1 MYLKSCMTENNKPQ
15 SSHYAGDLM
24 HFLSRQDRMWM
35 CSRLKK
41 EYPLPWINHPPQNR
55 TVVCVSALVSPT
67 LCTSLLSWNQF
78 SSRKKQETY
87 ALYCVQFPRFSRLLS
102 DLHNEGHDA
111 AEFPS
116 YHKLACMAPLLS
128 PQSSSNW
135 CNWTS
140 PLLSSKQ
147 RSSIAYAPNTLDN
160 ESYAAGQEGRLARC
174 CSVNT
179 FQSH

>member
-1 MYLKSCMTENNKPQ
+1 MRVTCCICLHP
-15 SSHYAGDLM
+15 
-24 HFLSRQDRMWM
+24 LSTQDRMWM
-35 CSRLKK
+35 CSWLKK
-41 EYPLPWINHPPQNR
+41 KYPFAWIRHPPQNS
-55 TVVCVSALVSPT
+55 TVVCVRVVWSAPHCLHHYFLGINFPP
-67 LCTSLLSWNQF
+67 Q
-78 SSRKKQETY
+78 KKQETY

-102 DLHNEGHDA
+102 DLHNEGHGA

-160 ESYAAGQEGRLARC
+160 ESHAAGQEGRLARC
-174 CSVNT
+174 CSVNK

>member
-1 MYLKSCMTENNKPQ
+1 MWVTYCVCLLSLSSQNRMRVCSWLKEK
-15 SSHYAGDLM
+15 
-24 HFLSRQDRMWM
+24 
-35 CSRLKK
+35 
-41 EYPLPWINHPPQNR
+41 YPLACMRHPAPKTVHQLVSELWSASHCLHHYFLGINFPPQ
-55 TVVCVSALVSPT
+55 
-67 LCTSLLSWNQF
+67 
-78 SSRKKQETY
+78 KKQETY

-102 DLHNEGHDA
+102 DLHNEGRGA

-160 ESYAAGQEGRLARC
+160 ESHAAGQEGRPARC
-174 CSVNT
+174 CSVNK
-179 FQSH
+179 FQFH